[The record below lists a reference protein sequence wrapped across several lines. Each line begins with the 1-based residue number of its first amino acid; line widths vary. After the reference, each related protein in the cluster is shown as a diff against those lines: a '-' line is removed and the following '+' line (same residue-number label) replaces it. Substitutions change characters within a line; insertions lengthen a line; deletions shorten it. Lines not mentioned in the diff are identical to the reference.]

1 MTSGVKEQQ
10 QRSYLMSDQTVMAQ
24 SQILNL
30 ILKKLLQLNLWNTSL
45 RRDKVRNHMRLIKNR
60 YHVNSWISE
69 MRIT

>member
-1 MTSGVKEQQ
+1 
-10 QRSYLMSDQTVMAQ
+10 MAQ

-30 ILKKLLQLNLWNTSL
+30 ILKKLLQLYLWNASL
-45 RRDKVRNHMRLIKNR
+45 RRDKVRNHIWLIKNR